1 MRLLA
6 SETTYVAEPEESR
19 LTTFQSLAIAS
30 QFGVSLAAA
39 VALGLV
45 VGQWLDVRA
54 GTGFVFTLIGVFS
67 GLAAATM
74 STVTIYRAA
83 LRRRARGS
91 SANPTLPPTAGEDDR
106 PG

>member
-6 SETTYVAEPEESR
+6 NETTYVAESEESR
-19 LTTFQSLAIAS
+19 LTTYQSLAIAS

-39 VALGLV
+39 VALGLL
-45 VGQWLDVRA
+45 VGQWLDARA
-54 GTGFVFTLIGVFS
+54 GTGVVFTLIGVFL
-67 GLAAATM
+67 GLAAASM

-83 LRRRARGS
+83 LRRRGRGS
-91 SANPTLPPTAGEDDR
+91 AANPTTPPTAGEENR